1 MHWTKSAIKHH
12 IINLNTK
19 RDLNHNIIL
28 TNDKVN
34 ISSLVNVI
42 HRLSLIP
49 AIDQHWLADET
60 NDSVFGQNYDTIHTS
75 AAKGVAMV
83 NFLQLLLVSRQG
95 LLTSISTC

>member
-12 IINLNTK
+12 ITNLNTK

-49 AIDQHWLADET
+49 AIDQH
-60 NDSVFGQNYDTIHTS
+60 
-75 AAKGVAMV
+75 
-83 NFLQLLLVSRQG
+83 
-95 LLTSISTC
+95 